1 MQLPHSSD
9 LLQRLEHLNRIG
21 IALSKERDTLKL
33 LDIILIAAKRLL
45 NADGGTLYRL
55 VEEQGRQQLRFDV
68 VYNDSLQ
75 IHMGGATGG
84 G

>member
-1 MQLPHSSD
+1 MHFSYSD
-9 LLQRLEHLNRIG
+9 DPLQCLEHLNRIG

-68 VYNDSLQ
+68 VYND
-75 IHMGGATGG
+75 
-84 G
+84 